1 MARVPSLRHLL
12 RFGLMHSIAKP
23 IAFEG
28 SHPSLLP
35 GPLEIW
41 EKDMHHFAK
50 DRAKVLRSQVPGYK
64 VDLAGSKNHKHEEVH
79 GISPLLCLQGTRKV
93 TLGFLLPSRA

>member
-1 MARVPSLRHLL
+1 
-12 RFGLMHSIAKP
+12 MHSITKP

-41 EKDMHHFAK
+41 EKNMRHFAK
-50 DRAKVLRSQVPGYK
+50 DRAKVLRGLVPGYN
-64 VDLAGSKNHKHEEVH
+64 VDLAGSKDLKYEEVH
-79 GISPLLCLQGTRKV
+79 GISPLLCVCKAPGR
-93 TLGFLLPSRA
+93 